1 MKRNT
6 NSIIPDGRSR
16 EPQRVVAIG
25 LITQE
30 TDAESCDASLSELK
44 RLIDTAG
51 GITVAELVQQRPSPD
66 PRTVLGSGKTEELS
80 ELCSKCGADTA
91 VFDLELT
98 PSQIKNI
105 ENGLNGVEVIDRSML
120 ILDIFA
126 GRAVTSDGKLQ
137 VELAQLK
144 YTAPRLTGKG
154 KDLSRLGGGIGTRG
168 PGETKLETDRRH
180 LQRRIRH
187 LEEELRTVE
196 TKRQTIRNSRKRTGI
211 PVAAIVGYTNAGKST
226 LMNALTDAGI
236 LAEDKLFATLDP
248 TTRRFTLP
256 DGRGI
261 LITDTVGFIRGLP
274 HHLIKAFRSTLNEAA
289 SADILIVMIDSSS
302 ENMAEELETTEK
314 TLSELGTSERRR
326 IYVLNK
332 CDLRRTSDISPSL
345 LSDPDTVMISAKT
358 GEGFGALTEK
368 ICEALD
374 SFGVM
379 TVFRI
384 PAERQDVVNRIY
396 EKTAVKDA
404 EYEDGYALI
413 TAVADEA
420 ALSLFREFR
429 YRPEIP
435 AEAGDDGD
443 GNGEGHE

>member
-1 MKRNT
+1 MKRNA
-6 NSIIPDGRSR
+6 NSISPDGNRR
-16 EPQRVVAIG
+16 EPNKVVAVG

-30 TDAESCDASLSELK
+30 TPDESCYVSLSELK

-51 GITVAELVQQRPSPD
+51 GVTVAELVQQRPSPD
-66 PRTVLGSGKTEELS
+66 PRTVLGSGKIAELS
-80 ELCSKCGADTA
+80 ELCSGCGAETA

-105 ENGLNGVEVIDRSML
+105 ENELDGVTVIDRSML

-126 GRAVTSDGKLQ
+126 GRAVTADGKLQ

-144 YTAPRLTGKG
+144 YTAPRITGKG

-168 PGETKLETDRRH
+168 PGESKLETDKRH

-196 TKRQTIRNSRKRTGI
+196 TKRQTIRSSRKRTGI

-248 TTRRFTLP
+248 TTRKYTLP

-274 HHLIKAFRSTLNEAA
+274 HHLIKAFRSTLAEAA
-289 SADILIVMIDSSS
+289 SADILLVMIDSSS

-314 TLSELGTSERRR
+314 TLSALGTSEKRK

-332 CDLRRTSDISPSL
+332 CDLCRTEDISPSVMA
-345 LSDPDTVMISAKT
+345 DPDTVMISAKT
-358 GEGFGALTEK
+358 GEGFEALTGK

-374 SFGVM
+374 SFGVL
-379 TVFRI
+379 TVFRV
-384 PAERQDVVNRIY
+384 PADRQDIVNRIY
-396 EKTAVKDA
+396 EKTAVKGSG
-404 EYEDGYALI
+404 YEDGSVLI
-413 TAVADEA
+413 TSVADEI
-420 ALSLFREFR
+420 ALSMFGEYVERSDR
-429 YRPEIP
+429 QISVTN
-435 AEAGDDGD
+435 EAG
-443 GNGEGHE
+443 GNGESHE